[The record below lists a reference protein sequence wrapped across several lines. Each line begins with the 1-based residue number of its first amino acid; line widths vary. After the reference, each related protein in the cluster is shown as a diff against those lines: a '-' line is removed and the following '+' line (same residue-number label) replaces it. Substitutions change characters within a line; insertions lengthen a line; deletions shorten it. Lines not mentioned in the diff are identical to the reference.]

1 MGSKSGFSVASR
13 PSLRRSGFTLVE
25 LLVVIAIIG
34 VLVAL
39 LLPAVQM
46 AREAARR
53 IQCQNHLKQFGL
65 AFQNHHDTIKHLPT
79 GGWGWSW
86 VGDPDAGFGVDQP
99 GGWVFNILPY
109 CEGKPIYDIAAG
121 KSGPPKRAD
130 LTRMV
135 QTPIKFFNCP
145 SRRKAGLYQIPIAND
160 VFFNFEPVGLG
171 AKIDYSA
178 NSGDQRPPNDDQNGN
193 GGKPPAPPPAV
204 PATYRFTGI
213 VYQRSTVRLAEITDG
228 TANTLMIGEK
238 HVSIQNYLTGLD
250 QADNEN
256 LYVGFDNDTTRGMSN
271 QRTGAV
277 GDIRFPPRADT
288 RTADLR
294 TFGSAHPSGFNGVL
308 CDGSVRV
315 FSYNID
321 ENVYMR
327 LGHRADGL
335 PLGDF

>member
-1 MGSKSGFSVASR
+1 MPGFVRAR
-13 PSLRRSGFTLVE
+13 IRLPARCLRSAFTLVE

-39 LLPAVQM
+39 LLPAVQA

-53 IQCQNHLKQFGL
+53 MQCQNHLKQFGL

-86 VGDPDAGFGVDQP
+86 VGDPDLGFGIDQP

-109 CEGKPIYDIAAG
+109 CEAKTIYDIGAG
-121 KSGPPKRAD
+121 TPGPPKKTH
-130 LTRMV
+130 LTQMV
-135 QTPIKFFNCP
+135 STPIKFFNCP
-145 SRRKAGLYQIPIAND
+145 SRRPAKVYQIPIAND
-160 VFFNFEPVGLG
+160 VFFNFDPVPFG

-178 NSGDQRPPNDDQNGN
+178 NAGDQLPPNDDQNGN

-204 PATYRFTGI
+204 PATYRFTGV

-228 TANTLMIGEK
+228 TSNTMMVGEK
-238 HVSIQNYLTGLD
+238 HVSVQNYLTGLD

-256 LYVGFDNDTTRGMSN
+256 LFVGFDNDTTRGMSN
-271 QRTGAV
+271 KRTGAV
-277 GDIRFPPRADT
+277 GDIRFPPRVDS
-288 RTADLR
+288 RVADLR
-294 TFGSAHPSGFNGVL
+294 TFGSAHPGGFNGVL

-315 FSYNID
+315 FNYNID
-321 ENVYMR
+321 ENIYMR

-335 PLGDF
+335 PLGDY